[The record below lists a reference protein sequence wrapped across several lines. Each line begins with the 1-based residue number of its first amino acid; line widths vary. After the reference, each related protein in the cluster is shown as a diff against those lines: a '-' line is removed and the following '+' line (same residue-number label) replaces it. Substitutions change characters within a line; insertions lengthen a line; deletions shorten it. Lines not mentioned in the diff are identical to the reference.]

1 MIYNKRKAG
10 RRHDWGVVVLVLG
23 SFSLPPLLYFRYIL
37 VYLYYSKKK
46 NIHCT
51 SPALS
56 SPALLSLVMLCH
68 CCCGCCFRA
77 VVLSVAVERWALSLE
92 AMLKGGDV
100 VVDVDVDVVCCLHYM
115 LFVCCWPPDKI
126 ASTLWQLLIGLFLAL
141 APDLC
146 SLLPT
151 VSTHISLFPLI
162 FLKIFATI
170 KLI

>member
-46 NIHCT
+46 NIHCA

-68 CCCGCCFRA
+68 CCCGSSCGIVGR
-77 VVLSVAVERWALSLE
+77 SWALSAE
-92 AMLKGGDV
+92 PWGNVEGRRRGGWCWHGCCLLFTLH
-100 VVDVDVDVVCCLHYM
+100 VVCL
-115 LFVCCWPPDKI
+115 LL
-126 ASTLWQLLIGLFLAL
+126 TTWQDRINTVTAFDRVIPGTGPGLVLTVAHSEHTYIPIPFDFLE
-141 APDLC
+141 DFC
-146 SLLPT
+146 YY
-151 VSTHISLFPLI
+151 
-162 FLKIFATI
+162 
-170 KLI
+170 